1 MLFAF
6 LPAALGRVLFLALHL
21 SPSRFPQ
28 PLSPRQEA
36 AVFAAMAHGDAAA
49 RDRLIRH
56 NLRLVAHI
64 AKKYYAADT
73 PEDLISTGSIG
84 LIKAVNTFDPARGI
98 KFSTYASRCIEN
110 AILSQQNKWRL
121 RLTARLLCI
130 ITVLS
135 DASRRRPS
143 APVSA
148 LWNRAAS
155 GWISAP
161 ARTGTSPAPVQAPAA
176 SALISGKSE
185 ILSWLPS
192 FPERFLLQ
200 SMRESLA

>member
-36 AVFAAMAHGDAAA
+36 AAFAAMAHGDAAA

-110 AILSQQNKWRL
+110 IILSQRNKRQL
-121 RLTARLLCI
+121 RLVCSFAMYYCCAFRCF
-130 ITVLS
+130 
-135 DASRRRPS
+135 A
-143 APVSA
+143 
-148 LWNRAAS
+148 AAS
-155 GWISAP
+155 TSSSFCSVEQGSFWMDFSACSDWNF
-161 ARTGTSPAPVQAPAA
+161 ASFCASSCCACCDLGKIRSTSMAA
-176 SALISGKSE
+176 LLSKTFSASIY
-185 ILSWLPS
+185 
-192 FPERFLLQ
+192 
-200 SMRESLA
+200 A

>member
-36 AVFAAMAHGDAAA
+36 AAFAAMAHGDAAA

-84 LIKAVNTFDPARGI
+84 LIKAVNTFDPTRGI

-110 AILSQQNKWRL
+110 AILSQRNKRRL
-121 RLTARLLCI
+121 RLACSFAMYYCCAFRCFT
-130 ITVLS
+130 
-135 DASRRRPS
+135 
-143 APVSA
+143 
-148 LWNRAAS
+148 AAS
-155 GWISAP
+155 TSSSFCSVEQGSFWMDFSACSDWNFASSCP
-161 ARTGTSPAPVQAPAA
+161 SSCCACFDFGKIRNTSMAALLSRTFSA
-176 SALISGKSE
+176 SIYA
-185 ILSWLPS
+185 
-192 FPERFLLQ
+192 
-200 SMRESLA
+200 